1 MTKTELKKET
11 TKKVLT
17 FLTEEFGVYNVERE
31 AQYFEFMIEHE
42 GHELQFQLDTRNYE
56 LSSWDG
62 MKLGE
67 GNWTDQELSK
77 QRSAVEA
84 ENVIG
89 YEIRKL
95 LAS

>member
-42 GHELQFQLDTRNYE
+42 GHELQFQLDTRDYE
-56 LSSWDG
+56 LSSWDAL
-62 MKLGE
+62 KLGE
-67 GNWTDQELSK
+67 GNWTHEELSK
-77 QRSAVEA
+77 RLSAVEA